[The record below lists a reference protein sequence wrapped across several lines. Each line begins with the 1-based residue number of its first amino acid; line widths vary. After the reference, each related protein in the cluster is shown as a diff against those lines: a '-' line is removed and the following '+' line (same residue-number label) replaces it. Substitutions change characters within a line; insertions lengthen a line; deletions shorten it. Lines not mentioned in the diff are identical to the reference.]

1 MLLNC
6 TGNVFYLY
14 LDLAQYRSLF
24 TSGGI
29 IVPNGA
35 INQYLPITLRYIVDN
50 KTLKDKKHTFYAYD
64 IADYPFK
71 VSNLV
76 ITAKKI

>member
-50 KTLKDKKHTFYAYD
+50 KA
-64 IADYPFK
+64 
-71 VSNLV
+71 
-76 ITAKKI
+76 